1 MRWDKE
7 IANGIHQTENALA
20 SNVPVW
26 YLECLPDEAAAKL
39 CQETIA

>member
-20 SNVPVW
+20 THVPAW
-26 YLECLPDEAAAKL
+26 HPECLPDETAAKL
-39 CQETIA
+39 CPETIA